1 MNPRLTASI
10 GRRQNRSSD
19 FLETKLT
26 RQYEAGADLVEIA
39 VGATKVVTPYPG
51 SAPARLSKTCS
62 HVPKISRVGNAD
74 HGGRTRRWRQA
85 LNGSHGVGATKVVT
99 PYPGSASAR
108 LSKRCSHVPKI
119 SRVGN
124 ADHGGRTRRWRQAL
138 NGSQGVGEI
147 NMETTLRKVAEA
159 AEADVR
165 HGLRI
170 QKIPDGS
177 LRHQPRWTSVLR
189 SRTPE
194 AVFKTMTVRRVANL
208 AI

>member
-1 MNPRLTASI
+1 VNPRLTASI

-51 SAPARLSKTCS
+51 SAPARLNKTCS

-74 HGGRTRRWRQA
+74 HDGRTRRWRQA
-85 LNGSHGVGATKVVT
+85 LNGSH
-99 PYPGSASAR
+99 
-108 LSKRCSHVPKI
+108 
-119 SRVGN
+119 
-124 ADHGGRTRRWRQAL
+124 
-138 NGSQGVGEI
+138 GVGEI